1 MVEVP
6 AAIPVTTPV
15 DALIVATLVVTDFQT
30 PPLVASDKVVV
41 CPTHTVV
48 VPVIDSIVGNG
59 FTVTAISCTGR
70 QVVPASGL
78 TIAYT

>member
-48 VPVIDSIVGNG
+48 VPVMAAIVGKA
-59 FTVTAISCTGR
+59 FTVT
-70 QVVPASGL
+70 VVL
-78 TIAYT
+78 TLSTQPLPLVTV